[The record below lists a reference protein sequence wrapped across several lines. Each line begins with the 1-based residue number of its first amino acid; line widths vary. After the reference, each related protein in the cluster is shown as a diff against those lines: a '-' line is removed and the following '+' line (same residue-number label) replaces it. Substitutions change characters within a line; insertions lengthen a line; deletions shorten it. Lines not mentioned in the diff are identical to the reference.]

1 MLVDAPREEL
11 TLVVDVVAEFV
22 PEPLAVCCDLPV
34 PLAVPPAV
42 GVVLLDYH
50 HVWYPGRVRI

>member
-1 MLVDAPREEL
+1 MLVDAQREEL

-34 PLAVPPAV
+34 PLAVP
-42 GVVLLDYH
+42 VVLILPT
-50 HVWYPGRVRI
+50 VPVLVSSSKP